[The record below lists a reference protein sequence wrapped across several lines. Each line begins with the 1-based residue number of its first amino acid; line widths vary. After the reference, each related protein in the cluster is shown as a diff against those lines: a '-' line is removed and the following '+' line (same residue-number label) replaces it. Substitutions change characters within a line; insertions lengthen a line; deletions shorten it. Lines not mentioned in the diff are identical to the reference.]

1 MKNVFW
7 RWTAVLIAGTIGAW
21 IGVRFLLPVALPF
34 LLGTALAL
42 AAEPAV
48 SFGVKRLHLPRSVAS
63 VLGVGLS
70 LCVILGLLMLLGGLA
85 VRQVSTLTERMPS
98 VEKTLAQAEN
108 ALLSSLEKA
117 PPKIR
122 ALAEKTV
129 ERTLDDGSA
138 VVSGMAGKLPEMITG
153 FLGWLGSSL
162 LAIGTGVLAAF
173 LISARLPQLKK
184 SLKDRLPQNWQDRYL
199 PALKRSR
206 HCLWGWCKAQ
216 GKLALVTW
224 GILSLGF
231 WLLGIRRSVFW
242 AGVIALV
249 DAVPVLGTGS
259 VLLPWAVVCLLQSQ
273 NTRAMGLLIL
283 WGVAVIVRTVLEP
296 KVVGKYL
303 GLDSLWTL
311 VAMYAGFRFFGIP
324 GLLFTPILASA
335 VKSALFPGE

>member
-7 RWTAVLIAGTIGAW
+7 RWTAVLIAGTVGAW

-48 SFGVKRLHLPRSVAS
+48 SFGVKRLRLPRSVAS

-70 LCVILGLLMLLGGLA
+70 LCLLLGFLMLLGGLA

-98 VEKTLAQAEN
+98 VERTLTQAEN

-117 PPKIR
+117 PPKLR

-138 VVSGMAGKLPEMITG
+138 VVSGMAGKLPELITG

-184 SLKDRLPQNWQDRYL
+184 ALQDRLPPSWQDRYV
-199 PALKRSR
+199 PALKRGR

-259 VLLPWAVVCLLQSQ
+259 VLLPWAAVCLLQSQ
-273 NTRAMGLLIL
+273 NTRAMGLLCL

-324 GLLFTPILASA
+324 GLLFTPIVASA
-335 VKSALFPGE
+335 IKSMTTPQ